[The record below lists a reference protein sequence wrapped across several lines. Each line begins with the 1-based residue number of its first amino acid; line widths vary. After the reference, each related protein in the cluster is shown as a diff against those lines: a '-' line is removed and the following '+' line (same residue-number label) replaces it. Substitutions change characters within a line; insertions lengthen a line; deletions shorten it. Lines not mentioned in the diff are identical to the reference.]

1 MNESNKEKSLKHG
14 DQTETNSKPADLNST
29 ISMITLHE
37 NVINTPSKTIKLS
50 ESILEWHT
58 LLIMSCSQI

>member
-1 MNESNKEKSLKHG
+1 MKVIKRRKEPKTSGSNRI
-14 DQTETNSKPADLNST
+14 NSKPTDINSG

-50 ESILEWHT
+50 ESILE
-58 LLIMSCSQI
+58 